1 MFPGISST
9 HAYLVEC
16 ALVLITRLNV
26 VVGVV
31 DGTML
36 ALAGLKRLGMQDVI
50 ADAQIIE
57 WDEMLPAVAQGAIG
71 IQCRS
76 EDTRMLQYLAA
87 LNHAPTKAAVD
98 CERAFLARLDGNCR
112 TPIAG
117 QAQLQG
123 GKLHFRGLISKPDGS
138 DMIRVEMSGHPD
150 AAVELGDAA
159 GNEIRKIAGSK
170 FAEYQHAVQVVQ
182 DQAAAAKIAAAQ

>member
-1 MFPGISST
+1 M
-9 HAYLVEC
+9 
-16 ALVLITRLNV
+16 
-26 VVGVV
+26 V
-31 DGTML
+31 DGTLL

-50 ADAQIIE
+50 SDAQVIG

-117 QAQLQG
+117 QARLHE

-138 DMIRVEMSGHPD
+138 DMIRVEMSGNPD

-159 GNEIRKIAGSK
+159 GHEVRKIAGST
-170 FAEYQHAVQVVQ
+170 FADYQHAVQLVQ
-182 DQAAAAKIAAAQ
+182 DQAAAAKIAASQ